1 MSHDATKISISSAR
15 DPRSLIG
22 YKSKLGMI
30 SFVET
35 SAKYW
40 KQFMMECSM
49 LRKLSGFYQNILSWF
64 KCKFMKQKVFKQQNH
79 FSGKTC
85 CFQKR
90 LIPTCCL
97 YLEKNLDLLFVWLS
111 RFSFSEE
118 ISSPSWKCISCK
130 YITHLMKKPI

>member
-22 YKSKLGMI
+22 YQSNLGMI

-49 LRKLSGFYQNILSWF
+49 LRKLSGFYQNILSRF
-64 KCKFMKQKVFKQQNH
+64 KCKFMKKSSNSRIIFQERHVVFK
-79 FSGKTC
+79 
-85 CFQKR
+85 R
-90 LIPTCCL
+90 DILIPTRYL
-97 YLEKNLDLLFVWLS
+97 YLEKNLDLLFVSLS
-111 RFSFSEE
+111 RFSFSEG
-118 ISSPSWKCISCK
+118 ISSPLNQCSSCK
-130 YITHLMKKPI
+130 